1 VQWRLRLALHQGAA
15 APLLNGEILVRSG
28 PFAPLAG
35 APSPARLDATQ
46 HWHGDAGLQPDANNR
61 TKPRSNVFLSAVIFV
76 GAVPLP
82 VRVRNLSSQ
91 GALLDGGSL
100 PSPGARVRLVR
111 GDLSAEGEVAWQTGG
126 QAGLRFAG
134 EINVNEWVK
143 RVGHPG
149 QQRVDTVIAA
159 LRDDVATPANADV
172 VEPPSLARVSQE
184 LNEICERLASSP
196 GMTVELGEELVKLD
210 SLAHALRQLAS
221 RG

>member
-1 VQWRLRLALHQGAA
+1 
-15 APLLNGEILVRSG
+15 
-28 PFAPLAG
+28 
-35 APSPARLDATQ
+35 
-46 HWHGDAGLQPDANNR
+46 
-61 TKPRSNVFLSAVIFV
+61 LSAVIFV

-82 VRVRNLSSQ
+82 VRVRNLSSH

-100 PSPGARVRLVR
+100 PSAGARVRLVR
-111 GDLSAEGEVAWQTGG
+111 GDLNAEGEVAWQTGG
-126 QAGLRFAG
+126 QAGLRLAG

-149 QQRVDTVIAA
+149 QQRVDTAIAA

-184 LNEICERLASSP
+184 LNEICERLAGSR